1 VAVLDAGVGG
11 GEVPVDL
18 ALVDIGLVLPVGVEG
33 VEVVDAAVQALRDRA
48 ESSIS
53 EMLSQGKPL
62 ICDRSGSSAG
72 TEMRLRGS
80 DCLVAISGG
89 AHRTSRRSVRLLL

>member
-1 VAVLDAGVGG
+1 VAELDAGVGG
-11 GEVPVDL
+11 GEAPVDL

-53 EMLSQGKPL
+53 EMLS
-62 ICDRSGSSAG
+62 
-72 TEMRLRGS
+72 
-80 DCLVAISGG
+80 
-89 AHRTSRRSVRLLL
+89 